1 MVSDWIA
8 RNIKLLRVLWVVLAL
23 ICVAELI
30 GLRQAVKMTFDRST
44 FVLLLASPFFL
55 FGAVHLALMT
65 GSWLQKG
72 AAHGFIVTAKRGFFW
87 MLLATYAIVLVA
99 FIGRFGAQAW

>member
-8 RNIKLLRVLWVVLAL
+8 RNRKLLRVLWVVLAL

-30 GLRQAVKMTFDRST
+30 GLRQAGKVTFDQST
-44 FVLLLASPFFL
+44 FVLLVASPFFL
-55 FGAVHLALMT
+55 FGAVHLVLMT

-72 AAHGFIVTAKRGFFW
+72 AAPGFIVTAKRGFFW
-87 MLLATYAIVLVA
+87 MLLVTYAVVLVA
-99 FIGRFGAQAW
+99 FVGRFGVQAW